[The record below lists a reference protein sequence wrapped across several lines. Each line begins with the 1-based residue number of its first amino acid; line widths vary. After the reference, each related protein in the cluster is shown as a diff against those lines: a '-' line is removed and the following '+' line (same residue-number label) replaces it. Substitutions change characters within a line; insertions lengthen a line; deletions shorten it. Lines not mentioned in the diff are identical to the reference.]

1 MNMRERVRLAR
12 RLFRQ
17 EDDELARRVLWGPER
32 KLNSPHAEMPTTK
45 RRLHR
50 GRRDYRASAPQRT
63 YRTPPLSRRPPDIP
77 VWLITLLVALGA
89 VVALTGFFAVA
100 LDRWPGLTG
109 GFETR
114 IVSQVGADGAP
125 ELIVRRDR
133 GAQYVVPGTVNG
145 VDVKFVLDT
154 GATDVA
160 IPPALAQRL
169 KLRRGPKVEITTAND
184 VIPGHMV
191 ILDEVS
197 LGPLALKRVRGSVSE
212 QFIGDEVLLGMSFLQ
227 HFDLSQRGRSLTLR
241 APARRSQHQN

>member
-1 MNMRERVRLAR
+1 MR
-12 RLFRQ
+12 
-17 EDDELARRVLWGPER
+17 
-32 KLNSPHAEMPTTK
+32 
-45 RRLHR
+45 R
-50 GRRDYRASAPQRT
+50 G
-63 YRTPPLSRRPPDIP
+63 PPDLP
-77 VWLITLLVALGA
+77 RSLGPLLVALGA

-100 LDRWPGLTG
+100 LDRWLGLTG

-114 IVSQVGADGAP
+114 IASRVGADGAL
-125 ELIVRRDR
+125 ELVVRRDR
-133 GAQYVVPGTVNG
+133 GAQYIAPGTVNG
-145 VDVKFVLDT
+145 VDVKFLLDT